1 MCLAVPGRIVSLEPV
16 ESAFRA
22 GRVSF
27 GGIVKR
33 VHLGFVPEATIGDY
47 VMVHVGVA
55 IARLDEA
62 QARHAFEALREIG
75 APVELAPTG
84 EPPTP

>member
-1 MCLAVPGRIVSLEPV
+1 MCLAVPGKIISIEPV
-16 ESAFRA
+16 ESGFRA
-22 GRVSF
+22 GRVNF

-33 VHLGFVPEATIGDY
+33 VHLGFVPEAQVGDY

-55 IARLDEA
+55 IARLDED
-62 QARHAFEALREIG
+62 QARHAFDALRELG
-75 APVELAPTG
+75 ALAELAPAG